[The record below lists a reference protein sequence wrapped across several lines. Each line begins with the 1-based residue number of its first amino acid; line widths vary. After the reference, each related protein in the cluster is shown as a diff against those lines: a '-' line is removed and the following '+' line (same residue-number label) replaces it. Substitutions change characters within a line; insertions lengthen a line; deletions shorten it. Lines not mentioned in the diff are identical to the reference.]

1 MSPSTTSASH
11 DSVLS
16 TLDIDARLLNA
27 VISGTV
33 EGLAMTG
40 IVPPPVGAS
49 RLVSTTRPI
58 AVVVG
63 MVGRSNGSLTLSF
76 DERTMLHISGALMG
90 EPQAEVNEEN
100 LDAIG
105 EIGNMVA
112 GRVKDALAGCD
123 LEVTNI
129 SVPSIIMGAN
139 YAFYF
144 TRGFNTCS
152 VEFEVP
158 GIAQAYMRDRFFN
171 ATISLLKSR

>member
-1 MSPSTTSASH
+1 MSTTT

-16 TLDIDARLLNA
+16 TLDIDPRLLSA

-40 IVPPPVGAS
+40 ITPPPVGAS

-76 DERTMLHISGALMG
+76 DERTMLHIAGALMG
-90 EPQAEVNEEN
+90 EPQTQVDEEN

-105 EIGNMVA
+105 EVGNMVA
-112 GRVKDALAGCD
+112 GRVKEALSGD
-123 LEVTNI
+123 DYGLTNI